1 MRFGDINFPD
11 ITEQQRTEIQA
22 KTDASIEQAWMNQ
35 VTELVD
41 VDVLWSYRE
50 FDRHINNTTTVQLLA
65 KLTQSIIENGV
76 MEPIMLEYNPHS
88 GLCKIGEGNHRL
100 VVLKALGIQ
109 RVPAYAVRS
118 QYMERSKDTL
128 RMAKMIFP
136 KVLLP
141 RIQRCNDKPFDYI
154 YPSYFKPSTILPEI
168 ANGKKYA
175 WTGPRQDYEE
185 LTPQRE
191 LAIALDMQY
200 IHDEAERIKRM
211 SFVESSES
219 V

>member
-1 MRFGDINFPD
+1 MRFGDIDFPD
-11 ITEQQRTEIQA
+11 ITEQQRVEIQA

-41 VDVLWSYRE
+41 VEVLWAYRE
-50 FDRHINNTTTVQLLA
+50 FDRHINNTTTAQLLA
-65 KLTQSIIENGV
+65 KLTQNIIENGV

-118 QYMERSKDTL
+118 QYMERSKDL
-128 RMAKMIFP
+128 SRMAKTIFP

-141 RIQRCNDKPFDYI
+141 RVQRCNDKPFDYI

-168 ANGKKYA
+168 AKGKKYA

-191 LAIALDMQY
+191 YAIAMDIQH
-200 IHDEAERIKRM
+200 IHDEAEHIRRLSASEIN
-211 SFVESSES
+211 ESM
-219 V
+219 